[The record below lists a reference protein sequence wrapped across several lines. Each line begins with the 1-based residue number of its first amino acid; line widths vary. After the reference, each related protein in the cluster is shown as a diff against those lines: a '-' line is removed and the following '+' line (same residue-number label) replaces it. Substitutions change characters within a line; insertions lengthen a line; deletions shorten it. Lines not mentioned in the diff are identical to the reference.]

1 MRNEEMKNTTCGER
15 NLSLILVIPMY
26 IWIANNIIKG
36 IVSIF
41 QIPLY
46 IQYAEGIEIV
56 GCLNPFLKFTVAASF
71 ILILN
76 LKKSGLYMLLP
87 VALFYFI
94 INIIV
99 EGLPYALVSMSFA
112 AIFFILFFTVKKDG
126 RTAYQVIFDKCK

>member
-1 MRNEEMKNTTCGER
+1 
-15 NLSLILVIPMY
+15 MY

-41 QIPLY
+41 QIPFY
-46 IQYAEGIEIV
+46 IQYAEGIEMV

-76 LKKSGLYMLLP
+76 LKKSGLYILLP

-94 INIIV
+94 INTIV

-112 AIFFILFFTVKKDG
+112 AIFLILFFTVKKNG

>member
-1 MRNEEMKNTTCGER
+1 MRNKEMKNTTGGER